1 MQSQERF
8 FILLDKYTSGH
19 ITTEEYNELFSLIN
33 TGLYDHLLEQHFRS
47 SFYQEKLPVQDMPST
62 RAKELLQ
69 KILNAEKHTAHLFPV
84 IFRKKKTAQWYLAAI
99 ITGLLAIS
107 AWLVL
112 VNNKH
117 ENPKTI
123 AERQGNDMLKKTNNS
138 AQPLKIRLED
148 ESVITLQPGSTIHF
162 PVHFLADKRE
172 TQLEGEAF
180 FEVSKNPDRPFFVYY
195 KNLVTHVLG
204 TSFNIKTNR
213 EKKQVEVAVI
223 TGKVQV
229 YENKDSLL
237 DKVIKTNGV
246 ILTSNQK
253 VIYKEEERQFTAT
266 VVNDPFP
273 LVQSITNT
281 TSVSSTFNFNETP
294 LQQIFQLLEKMYGLE
309 IVVENDRIYSCLFTG
324 NITQHGLFTKLD
336 IICGSVNASYQVV
349 GTRILIKGKGCS

>member
-8 FILLDKYTSGH
+8 FVLLDKYTSGH

-33 TGLYDHLLEQHFRS
+33 TGRYDHLLEQHYHS
-47 SFYQEKLPVQDMPST
+47 SFYQEKLPVQDMPPA

-69 KILNAEKHTAHLFPV
+69 KIFNAEKHTAHLFPR

-99 ITGLLAIS
+99 VTGLLAIS
-107 AWLVL
+107 AWFLL
-112 VNNKH
+112 ANNKH
-117 ENPKTI
+117 ALPQTI
-123 AERQGNDMLKKTNNS
+123 AEQRGNGMLQKTNNS
-138 AQPLKIRLED
+138 AQAVKIKMED
-148 ESVITLQPGSTIHF
+148 GSLITLQPGSTIHF
-162 PVHFLADKRE
+162 PKHFLDDKRE
-172 TQLEGEAF
+172 TRLEGEAF

-204 TSFNIKTNR
+204 TSFNIKTNS

-229 YENKDSLL
+229 YENRDSLL
-237 DKVIKTNGV
+237 DKATKTNGV
-246 ILTSNQK
+246 ILTPNQK
-253 VIYKEEERQFTAT
+253 VIYKEQERQFTAT
-266 VVNDPFP
+266 VVNDPLP
-273 LVQSITNT
+273 LVQHITNT
-281 TSVSSTFNFNETP
+281 TSLSTAFNFNETP

-336 IICGSVNASYQVV
+336 IICGSVNAGYQVV

>member
-8 FILLDKYTSGH
+8 LVLLDKYTSGY
-19 ITTEEYNELFSLIN
+19 ITTEEYDELFSLII
-33 TGLYDHLLEQHFRS
+33 TGQYDHLLEQHYQS
-47 SFYQEKLPVQDMPST
+47 SFYQQKLPGQEMPSA

-69 KILNAEKHTAHLFPV
+69 KILNAEKHTAHLFPR

-99 ITGLLAIS
+99 VTGILAIS
-107 AWLVL
+107 AWLLL

-117 ENPKTI
+117 DLSQKITEQRAN
-123 AERQGNDMLKKTNNS
+123 NMLKKTNNS
-138 AQPLKIRLED
+138 AQPQKIKMED
-148 ESVITLQPGSTIHF
+148 GSVITLQPGSTIHF
-162 PVHFLADKRE
+162 PAHFLSDKRE

-204 TSFNIKTNR
+204 TSFNIKTNS
-213 EKKQVEVAVI
+213 EKRQVEVAVV

-229 YENKDSLL
+229 YENRDSLM
-237 DKVIKTNGV
+237 DKATKTNGV
-246 ILTSNQK
+246 ILTPNQK
-253 VIYKEEERQFTAT
+253 VIYKEQERQFTAT
-266 VVNDPFP
+266 VVNDPLP
-273 LVQSITNT
+273 IVPPITNT
-281 TSVSSTFNFNETP
+281 TSIFSIFNFNETP
-294 LQQIFQLLEKMYGLE
+294 LLQIFQLLEKMYGLE

-349 GTRILIKGKGCS
+349 GTRILVKGKGCS